1 MLPKN
6 VWKFLFNCF
15 HVMALESNEGCEA
28 TEEESVQANIEIKE
42 NYLDEPAN
50 EKELNTVTEDV
61 TQFDYL
67 NVMGTP
73 TDATNMNNYMMVNG
87 KTE

>member
-1 MLPKN
+1 
-6 VWKFLFNCF
+6 
-15 HVMALESNEGCEA
+15 MALESNEGCEA

-73 TDATNMNNYMMVNG
+73 TDATNMNNYKMVNEKKG
-87 KTE
+87 ETE

>member
-1 MLPKN
+1 
-6 VWKFLFNCF
+6 
-15 HVMALESNEGCEA
+15 MALESNEGCEA
-28 TEEESVQANIEIKE
+28 TDEESVQANIEIKE

-73 TDATNMNNYMMVNG
+73 TDATNMNNYKMVNARRG
-87 KTE
+87 RRSRSELYC

>member
-1 MLPKN
+1 
-6 VWKFLFNCF
+6 
-15 HVMALESNEGCEA
+15 MALESNEGCEA

-73 TDATNMNNYMMVNG
+73 TDGTNMNNYKRVG
-87 KTE
+87 KNLLTNM

>member
-1 MLPKN
+1 
-6 VWKFLFNCF
+6 
-15 HVMALESNEGCEA
+15 MALESNEGCEA

-50 EKELNTVTEDV
+50 EKELDTVTEDV

-73 TDATNMNNYMMVNG
+73 TDATNMNNYKMVNG
-87 KTE
+87 KKGETE